1 MRLAIISVL
10 VIGVVVGGF
19 MGYRLYDRHT
29 IEQDFRAS
37 TTELVEN
44 LPIFTGAH
52 DEVLRMF
59 ESLHAEAFAESFD
72 FGGITSPASSDGQ
85 TYLEFVLRQS
95 WDRVKGRED
104 GDQAKI
110 LIYMFVTTRA
120 ITIDSRP
127 LERNADMERA
137 IREARGEAPR

>member
-1 MRLAIISVL
+1 MLAGPRKHL
-10 VIGVVVGGF
+10 LTAFDQLFRIGLTVFGSLAKGLHHF
-19 MGYRLYDRHT
+19 
-29 IEQDFRAS
+29 A
-37 TTELVEN
+37 
-44 LPIFTGAH
+44 
-52 DEVLRMF
+52 F
-59 ESLHAEAFAESFD
+59 EALHAEAFAESFD

-85 TYLEFVLRQS
+85 AYLEFVLRES
-95 WDRVKGRED
+95 WERVKGRED

-137 IREARGEAPR
+137 IREARGDAPR